1 MPIESIAAALS
12 LNEQQMN
19 YNSGVNEQVR
29 VVEQNAKARE
39 VRPVED
45 AGDSSK
51 PKAGMQ
57 DETTTETTVD
67 DKNVIVFTR
76 YDSEGREI
84 NRVPPGY
91 APLDEKG

>member
-1 MPIESIAAALS
+1 MLESTAAGLG

-19 YNSGVNEQVR
+19 YNNTVNDQAR
-29 VVEQNAKARE
+29 VVEQTAKARE
-39 VRPVED
+39 QRPVED
-45 AGDSSK
+45 TGDSSK
-51 PKAGMQ
+51 PKAGTEA
-57 DETTTETTVD
+57 ETTTETIID
-67 DKNVIVFTR
+67 AENVIVFTR

>member
-12 LNEQQMN
+12 LNEQQTN
-19 YNSGVNEQVR
+19 YNNTVNDQAR

-51 PKAGMQ
+51 PKAQKQ
-57 DETTTETTVD
+57 DETTTETIID

-76 YDSEGREI
+76 YDSEGKEI
-84 NRVPPGY
+84 NKVPPGY
-91 APLDEKG
+91 DERG

>member
-19 YNSGVNEQVR
+19 YNSGINEQAR

-45 AGDSSK
+45 AGDSSQ
-51 PKAGMQ
+51 PKARTEN
-57 DETTTETTVD
+57 ETTTETTIED
-67 DKNVIVFTR
+67 RNVIVFTR
-76 YDSEGREI
+76 YDSEGKEI
-84 NRVPPGY
+84 NKVPPGY
-91 APLDEKG
+91 DGRG

>member
-19 YNSGVNEQVR
+19 HNNGVNEQVR

-45 AGDSSK
+45 AGGSSR
-51 PKAGMQ
+51 PQAGTQ
-57 DETTTETTVD
+57 DETTTETTID

-76 YDSEGREI
+76 YDNEGKEI
-84 NRVPPGY
+84 NKVPPGY
-91 APLDEKG
+91 DETA